1 MAFFAVERRAGED
14 VLRLPVPTTYPS
26 RDAVVQALGE
36 LLASGAIPAGS
47 DLYVV
52 DLEAAVPV
60 LVIPGAALPGE
71 ALDVPAAVAP
81 VAPIVEEVTGEEIGA
96 LDASEAA
103 DVYAAWPEAAGL
115 PSGDEE
121 AEAPDGQEQE
131 APVIDWQGAL
141 QDALKRAASSLESE
155 GIVPP
160 VPVEAERPHAQI
172 AEPMGVATDAGAAAG
187 ESSDEAAWPWAHVD
201 AVAVE
206 DVVGDTDDEDE
217 PAASA
222 PAESADENGEDDQT
236 EGIPSVD
243 EILAEIDEDEPA
255 ALTYREPGA
264 DLPAYE
270 QPERVDS
277 VLIHTAPAEGED
289 AFLPSPVILGDYGDR
304 DGDGS
309 EAEVAAEVAALIG
322 AGGEDEDGLEYVAP
336 GETHVAEALEE
347 ESGADTIQPG
357 DEREE
362 EPLEEAPAQDA
373 QVEGYAGDGGLDM
386 SEYTC
391 NDCVYANTCPKVGQV
406 TPAECVSFQ
415 WKSA

>member
-52 DLEAAVPV
+52 DLEMAVPV
-60 LVIPGAALPGE
+60 LVIPGAAVPGE
-71 ALDVPAAVAP
+71 ALEAPAAAAP
-81 VAPIVEEVTGEEIGA
+81 VAPIVEEPAGEEIGA

-103 DVYAAWPEAAGL
+103 DVYAAWPEGAGL
-115 PSGDEE
+115 SSGDEE
-121 AEAPDGQEQE
+121 AEAPDGQAQE
-131 APVIDWQGAL
+131 ASAIDWQGSL

-172 AEPMGVATDAGAAAG
+172 AEPMGVTTDAEDEAG
-187 ESSDEAAWPWAHVD
+187 ESSDEAAWPWANVD

-206 DVVGDTDDEDE
+206 DVADDADAGDES
-217 PAASA
+217 AASA
-222 PAESADENGEDDQT
+222 AAESADENADDDQAK
-236 EGIPSVD
+236 EIPSVE
-243 EILAEIDEDEPA
+243 EILAEIDEEEPV

-270 QPERVDS
+270 QPARVDS
-277 VLIHTAPAEGED
+277 ALIHTAPAEGED
-289 AFLPSPVILGDYGDR
+289 AFLPSPVILGDYGDA
-304 DGDGS
+304 DVDAS

-347 ESGADTIQPG
+347 QSEPETIQPG
-357 DEREE
+357 DGREE
-362 EPLEEAPAQDA
+362 ESTEEAPAQDA

>member
-60 LVIPGAALPGE
+60 LVLPGAVLPDAVDLE
-71 ALDVPAAVAP
+71 APAAVP
-81 VAPIVEEVTGEEIGA
+81 VAPIVEEAAVEDVGM
-96 LDASEAA
+96 LDASGAA
-103 DVYAAWPEAAGL
+103 DVYAAWPQGADL
-115 PSGDEE
+115 STGDEG
-121 AEAPDGQEQE
+121 AETPVGQDTT
-131 APVIDWQGAL
+131 AIDWQGSL

-160 VPVEAERPHAQI
+160 VPVEAERPHAQV
-172 AEPMGVATDAGAAAG
+172 AEPMGVATEVEADAGEAT
-187 ESSDEAAWPWAHVD
+187 DEAAWPWTNVE
-201 AVAVE
+201 AVAGE
-206 DVVGDTDDEDE
+206 DVAEE
-217 PAASA
+217 A
-222 PAESADENGEDDQT
+222 PAEDDSIASEPAVSTEENADDDQA
-236 EGIPSVD
+236 EEIPSV
-243 EILAEIDEDEPA
+243 EELLAEIDEDEPV

-270 QPERVDS
+270 QPARVES
-277 VLIHTAPAEGED
+277 TLIHTAPAEGED
-289 AFLPSPVILGDYGDR
+289 AFLPSPVILGDYGDSET
-304 DGDGS
+304 DGDAS

-322 AGGEDEDGLEYVAP
+322 AGGEDEAGLEYVAP
-336 GETHVAEALEE
+336 GETHVPEALEE
-347 ESGADTIQPG
+347 VLESDVAEQG
-357 DEREE
+357 DGPEE
-362 EPLEEAPAQDA
+362 EPLEEATAPDA
-373 QVEGYAGDGGLDM
+373 QVEGYAADGGLDM

-415 WKSA
+415 WKSS